1 MACPI
6 ETLEARA
13 VRKSVICDYG
23 CGPKRFLGSK
33 TRDIEVEKFKLWR
46 AEMKDVKDVKDVKV
60 EVH

>member
-13 VRKSVICDYG
+13 VRKSVICNYG
-23 CGPKRFLGSK
+23 CGPSKRFLGSK

-46 AEMKDVKDVKDVKV
+46 AETKDVKDVN
-60 EVH
+60 